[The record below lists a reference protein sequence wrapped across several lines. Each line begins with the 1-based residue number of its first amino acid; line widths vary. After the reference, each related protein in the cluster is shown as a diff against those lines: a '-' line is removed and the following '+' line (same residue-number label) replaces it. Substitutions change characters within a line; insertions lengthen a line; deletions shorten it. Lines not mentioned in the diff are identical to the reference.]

1 MASVINTNMA
11 SISAQR
17 YLSTAQSK
25 LATSFE
31 RLSSGMRINRAQD
44 DAAGMG
50 ISQALTASVNSTSMA
65 MRNAND
71 AIGIL
76 QTAEGALTEIS
87 TMLQRFKELAT
98 QGANGALSETQLGFL
113 SVEMGG
119 LRNEII
125 AISDRTNFNGVNL
138 LGTDAELNF
147 QTGAEVDDTI
157 AVETVNILGNTSK
170 FQQFI
175 SLLDPSNDT
184 KYIDSDGFGQL
195 STTED
200 FTALTEDIDA
210 AIDEVATQRASY
222 GSQVNRLGHN
232 LANLSALYEN
242 LSSARSRVLDT
253 DYANETAQLT
263 KTQILQQA
271 ATAML
276 SQANAQPNVVLA
288 LLK

>member
-17 YLSTAQSK
+17 FLGTAQAK

-50 ISQALTASVNSTSMA
+50 ISQALTSSVNSTSMA

-71 AIGIL
+71 AIGVI

-98 QGANGALSETQLGFL
+98 QGANGALSVTQLKFL

-119 LRNEII
+119 LRNEVA
-125 AISDRTNFNGVNL
+125 AISARTNFNGVNL
-138 LGTDAELNF
+138 LANGDELTF
-147 QTGAEVDDTI
+147 QTGAETDDTI
-157 AVETVNILGNTSK
+157 TVETVNIMEDTTKFESLVALLGE
-170 FQQFI
+170 
-175 SLLDPSNDT
+175 NDEA
-184 KYIDSDGFGQL
+184 YIDSDGFGVK
-195 STTED
+195 STTSD
-200 FTALTEDIDA
+200 FSDLADDIEN
-210 AIDEVATQRASY
+210 AIDEVATQRAAY